1 MFPPTPQDWLPEDDL
16 VYFILDT
23 VATLDL
29 TPIFD
34 HYERELRGQ
43 PPFHPRMMVALL
55 LYCYATGTRSSRKI
69 MRRCRTDVACRIM
82 GEKDRAK
89 RTGEKTCSANLA
101 DTERNERQAFKRQ
114 QFSAA
119 KYEMAYHNHFV
130 LNSLGGNPKSAMP
143 VLLPC
148 FG

>member
-1 MFPPTPQDWLPEDDL
+1 
-16 VYFILDT
+16 
-23 VATLDL
+23 
-29 TPIFD
+29 
-34 HYERELRGQ
+34 
-43 PPFHPRMMVALL
+43 MMVALL